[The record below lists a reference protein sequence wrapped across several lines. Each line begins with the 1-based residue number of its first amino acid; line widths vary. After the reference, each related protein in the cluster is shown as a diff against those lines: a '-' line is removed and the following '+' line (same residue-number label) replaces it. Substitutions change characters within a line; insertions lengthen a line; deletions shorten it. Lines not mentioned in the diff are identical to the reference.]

1 MKPLKYLQGRIRGWL
16 PKEPSLPRS
25 LNVSNSQNKKAPRIF
40 LSRAPLGL
48 KLVTALLWIFGFGA
62 IMALI
67 QQVTQLGYL
76 SFNVQFLMAAVAA
89 MDGVALFVV
98 GAGLLTMKKVWV
110 NIAII
115 FLVISLIAFYIVP
128 LRFALPLEAVVLVYL
143 VTLRM
148 GKGIASSKLIQAV
161 PVALLVVL
169 CVASFAPV
177 YAANPQIFNPSK
189 TMIKSQS
196 QTSNNDSFNLSVNVY
211 QYADLDS
218 KKDYYFIEIGLQ
230 CPQENFNFAIVNV
243 SIETQNETA
252 TTHWQ
257 NWEPQA
263 SPGTPTGIGL
273 GIATLYIGNPETVLV
288 NSDYKTKIS
297 WTESTLNPKQS
308 ETFSTDLWV
317 PQGAHFSVA
326 VNANVGFNDKI
337 FGNLWV
343 DKTNFGVLEI

>member
-16 PKEPSLPRS
+16 PKEPSLPRT
-25 LNVSNSQNKKAPRIF
+25 LNASNSQNKKAPRIF

-76 SFNVQFLMAAVAA
+76 SFNVQFLMATVTAT
-89 MDGVALFVV
+89 DSVALFVV
-98 GAGLLTMKKVWV
+98 GAGLLTLKKGWV
-110 NIAII
+110 DIAII
-115 FLVISLIAFYIVP
+115 FLAISLVAFYVVP

-143 VTLRM
+143 VALRM
-148 GKGIASSKLIQAV
+148 GKGIASSKLIQVA
-161 PVALLVVL
+161 PVALLVLL

-177 YAANPQIFNPSK
+177 YAADPQIINPSK
-189 TMIKSQS
+189 TMIKSLS
-196 QTSNNDSFNLSVNVY
+196 QTSNNGSFNVGVNVY

-218 KKDYYFIEIGLQ
+218 KKDYYYLEIDLQ
-230 CPQENFNFAIVNV
+230 CPQRNFNSAIVNA
-243 SIETQNETA
+243 SIDTQNETA
-252 TTHWQ
+252 TTD
-257 NWEPQA
+257 WEPQA
-263 SPGTPTGIGL
+263 SPGTPIGIGL

-297 WTESTLNPKQS
+297 WTESTLHPKQS

-317 PQGAHFSVA
+317 PQGTHFSVA
-326 VNANVGFNDKI
+326 VNAKVGFNDKV